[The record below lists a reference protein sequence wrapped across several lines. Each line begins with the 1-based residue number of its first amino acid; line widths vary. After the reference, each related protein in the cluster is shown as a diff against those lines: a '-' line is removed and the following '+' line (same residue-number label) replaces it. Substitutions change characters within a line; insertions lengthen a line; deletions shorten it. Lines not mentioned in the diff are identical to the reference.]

1 MLIYAL
7 VKLRL
12 IRGKSIVFVNTIER
26 CYKYVHSLRS
36 TVEGVFAGFIHI
48 LENLENTGIS

>member
-26 CYKYVHSLRS
+26 CYKYVDLLRS
-36 TVEGVFAGFIHI
+36 RDVCVFDVGKR
-48 LENLENTGIS
+48 GRG